1 MIETDI
7 RALPHGIELNCR
19 SAGERGRPVL
29 MFLHGFPEAAFVWDG
44 MLEHFSRA
52 ENGGWRCIAPN
63 LRGYGGSTAPAGAE
77 AYRPHLLAA
86 DIEALIDDEGGRL
99 ACLVAHDWGGAL
111 AWTVA
116 NRSPQRLQRLA
127 VVNSP
132 HAATFLR
139 ELRNNPAQQAASA
152 YMNFFVRPD
161 AEERLAADDY
171 RLLWKSFTGM
181 GAAADGHG
189 WLDEAMK
196 ARYREVW
203 DAGLTGPLNYYRAT
217 PLRPPT
223 ADDPAANA
231 VELPRRMLTVDV
243 PTLVLWGL
251 QDRALLPGLLAGL
264 QDYVPRLTVKRI
276 AEATHWL
283 LHEQPQRIVDELTA
297 FLADGTDDAA
307 GPDGGPSPTAV
318 TNPKKEDDA

>member
-1 MIETDI
+1 MISTDT
-7 RALPHGIELNCR
+7 RDLPHGIGLSCR

-44 MLEHFSRA
+44 MLEHFSQPA
-52 ENGGWRCIAPN
+52 NGGFRCVAPD
-63 LRGYGGSTAPAGAE
+63 LRGYGRSTAPTAPE
-77 AYRPHLLAA
+77 DYRAPLLAA

-99 ACLVAHDWGGAL
+99 ACLVAHDWGGAI
-111 AWTVA
+111 AWMVA

-139 ELRNNPAQQAASA
+139 ELRDNPAQQAASA

-161 AEERLAADDY
+161 AEALLAADDY

-189 WLDEAMK
+189 WLTEAVK

-203 DAGLTGPLNYYRAT
+203 NAGLTGPLNYYRAT

-223 ADDPAANA
+223 DDDPAANA

-251 QDRALLPGLLAGL
+251 QDRALLPGLLDGL
-264 QDYVPRLTVKRI
+264 EDYVPRLTVKRI
-276 AEATHWL
+276 ADATHWL

-297 FLADGTDDAA
+297 FLAEDADGIEEPDNAASSTPATDER
-307 GPDGGPSPTAV
+307 G
-318 TNPKKEDDA
+318 EDDA